1 MSKVER
7 EDFLMEDLRMEDVCS
22 DRVCEI
28 LKRAQERYYKMYL
41 RHDLTSEFLLFILIE
56 DGESLISQY
65 MYNERL
71 FSCYIRKKD
80 LKRCPIGEDKEDF
93 CYMLLLAMIEDGI
106 DTLETKYY
114 IKDNK
119 KSITTSLGNVFLQ
132 AKEIAERLGKKIIDE
147 EAFTIALVQC
157 NNPIWE
163 MLAGYDV
170 EDIANGMILSYFC
183 ENNMTEEGFLE
194 EPIRCEGGYN

>member
-7 EDFLMEDLRMEDVCS
+7 EDFLMEDTRIKVVCS

-71 FSCYIRKKD
+71 FSCYIREKD
-80 LKRCPIGEDKEDF
+80 LKCCPIGEDEEDF
-93 CYMLLLAMIEDGI
+93 CYMLLLAMIESGI
-106 DTLETKYY
+106 DILETEYY
-114 IKDNK
+114 IKDDKN
-119 KSITTSLGNVFLQ
+119 SITTSLGYVFLQ
-132 AKEIAERLGKKIIDE
+132 AREIAERLGKEIVDE

-163 MLAGYDV
+163 MLDVDDV
-170 EDIANGMILSYFC
+170 EDIANGMILSHFC
-183 ENNMTEEGFLE
+183 EENMTEEGFLE
-194 EPIRCEGGYN
+194 EPIGCEGGYN

>member
-1 MSKVER
+1 
-7 EDFLMEDLRMEDVCS
+7 MEDLRMEDVCS